1 MIGKESVLDL
11 LALLANT
18 KVAMTR
24 LFGPVIQKGSSLLRV
39 SGGRFVKDRVILIFL
54 SMQYGG
60 LRLLPKLAFW
70 LRQLPRGKCLQK
82 RCLSEETSSW
92 LVDVLCVFKRKNR
105 LTTFLFIV
113 GVSPSFGI
121 CHSPY

>member
-39 SGGRFVKDRVILIFL
+39 SGGRFVKDRVVLLFL
-54 SMQYGG
+54 
-60 LRLLPKLAFW
+60 
-70 LRQLPRGKCLQK
+70 
-82 RCLSEETSSW
+82 
-92 LVDVLCVFKRKNR
+92 
-105 LTTFLFIV
+105 LT
-113 GVSPSFGI
+113 
-121 CHSPY
+121 